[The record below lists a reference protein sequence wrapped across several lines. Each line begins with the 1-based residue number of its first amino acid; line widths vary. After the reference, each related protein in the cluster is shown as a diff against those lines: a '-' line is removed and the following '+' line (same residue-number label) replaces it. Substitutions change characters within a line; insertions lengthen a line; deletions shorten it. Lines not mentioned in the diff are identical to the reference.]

1 MTQWLEE
8 KLCVLGLDSLK
19 TRGPDGNFHI
29 AIGGPGNEKAQ
40 LYDFSPTNEHPRRSR
55 RIMLA
60 FKKGTVLDNVFSQLS
75 WNCWIETQVLLA
87 TMLHDITLKST
98 IHGKNMF
105 GSLVPNHQRVAIPS
119 YAWEHMKEK
128 QTAKT
133 NSCWSRQMKHL
144 LFVLFCCLFRA
155 AVGCFSLEAVSV
167 GCQNFVWYLSYKAC
181 KTMFPKIMA
190 WHFFEVCS
198 LGSLESQWSHYD
210 DLFHVSQIIM
220 LSILGGS
227 RNGKVTLL

>member
-144 LFVLFCCLFRA
+144 LFVLFCVCLELPLGVFHWKQFLLVVKILFGTWATRLA
-155 AVGCFSLEAVSV
+155 RPCSQKSWHGIFSKYVH
-167 GCQNFVWYLSYKAC
+167 WD
-181 KTMFPKIMA
+181 
-190 WHFFEVCS
+190 H
-198 LGSLESQWSHYD
+198 
-210 DLFHVSQIIM
+210 
-220 LSILGGS
+220 
-227 RNGKVTLL
+227 